1 MLIIA
6 LSVAVLMVLN
16 AVQSH
21 SPAQELKY
29 SDFVQAVRDGR
40 IATATLKGDQ
50 ITGTFSKPEAGKPES
65 FKTTFRREVKPAPEE
80 VLLENNVATEVKQD
94 KGIEWWVVILQG
106 LPFIL
111 VFLFFMLIM
120 RQASGSGNQ
129 AFAFGRSK
137 HKLVSDNR
145 VKVTFEDVAG
155 VEEAKEELAEV
166 VDYLKF
172 PKKYQSLG
180 ARIPKGVLLLGAPGT
195 GKTLLGRAVAGEA
208 GVPFFYIS
216 GSDFVEMFVGVGA
229 SRVRDLFEQAKKSAP
244 CIVFVDEID
253 AVGRQRGAGLG
264 GGHDEREQTL
274 NQLLVEMDG
283 FDSSPATPAV
293 IVLAATNRPDVLDP
307 ALLRPGRFDRQV
319 VVDKP
324 DIAGRLAILKVH
336 SRGKPLGADINLH
349 DLAQRTPGFS
359 GADLENL
366 LNEAALLAAR
376 VGKDRIEMDD
386 CTEAIDRVL
395 MGPERKSRVIS
406 EREREVTAYHEGGH
420 ALVARAIPEADPVRK
435 ITILPRGVTLGVTSL
450 VPDEDRYN
458 MTRSELMAN
467 IAVFMG
473 GRVAEEIVFDEISTG
488 ASNDIERATELARDM
503 VCRYGMSPT
512 VGPLHFGR
520 KPSKVFL
527 GRDIVENRNFSEA
540 TSRTID
546 AEVHRLVAD
555 SYERARAILTE
566 NRDQLDMLSQMLM
579 EKEVIEASELE
590 DMLGPAARDA
600 ENGRSAHP
608 VITVEETN
616 LGTDWLGSSP
626 TERV

>member
-50 ITGTFSKPEAGKPES
+50 ITGTFNKPEAGKPES

-80 VLLENNVATEVKQD
+80 VLLENKVATEVKQD

-145 VKVTFEDVAG
+145 VKVTFDDVAG

-283 FDSSPATPAV
+283 FDDQTNV
-293 IVLAATNRPDVLDP
+293 IVLSATNRPDVLDP

-336 SRGKPLGADINLH
+336 SRGKPLGADINLQ

-435 ITILPRGVTLGVTSL
+435 ITILPRGMTLGVTSL

-458 MTRSELMAN
+458 MTRAELLAN

-473 GRVAEEIVFDEISTG
+473 GRVAEEIVFNEISTG

-520 KPSKVFL
+520 KQSKVFL
-527 GRDIVENRNFSEA
+527 GRDIVENRNFSEE

-555 SYERARAILTE
+555 SYERARTILTE
-566 NRDQLDMLSQMLM
+566 NRDQLDMLSRVLM

-590 DMLGPAARDA
+590 DLLGPSARDA
-600 ENGRSAHP
+600 ENGRSARP
-608 VITVEETN
+608 IITIEETD
-616 LGTDWLGSSP
+616 LGKDWLESSSGDLS
-626 TERV
+626 